1 VTGPDPVDVLRRW
14 EQSGAIW
21 RVVSQT
27 GGQFEIALLTCT
39 GEEQV
44 DRLVSD
50 APELAAYIGGR
61 PSSGD

>member
-21 RVVSQT
+21 TVVSQT
-27 GGQFEIALLTCT
+27 GGRLEIALLTCT
-39 GEEQV
+39 GAEQV

-61 PSSGD
+61 LSSGD